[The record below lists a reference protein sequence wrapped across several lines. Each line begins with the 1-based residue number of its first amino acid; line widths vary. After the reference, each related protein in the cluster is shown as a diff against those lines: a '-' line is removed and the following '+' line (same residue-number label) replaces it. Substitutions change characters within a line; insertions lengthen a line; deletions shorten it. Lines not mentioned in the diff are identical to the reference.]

1 MVEKS
6 QRSSAA
12 EGLKYIGRRDILPG
26 EKAVATM
33 KQDMHGFI
41 SRYDLSRRLVNTKRG
56 RIDFLKEY
64 LFSVIKNSEVVKVI
78 VIC

>member
-41 SRYDLSRRLVNTKRG
+41 SSAVYIYILG
-56 RIDFLKEY
+56 F
-64 LFSVIKNSEVVKVI
+64 
-78 VIC
+78 